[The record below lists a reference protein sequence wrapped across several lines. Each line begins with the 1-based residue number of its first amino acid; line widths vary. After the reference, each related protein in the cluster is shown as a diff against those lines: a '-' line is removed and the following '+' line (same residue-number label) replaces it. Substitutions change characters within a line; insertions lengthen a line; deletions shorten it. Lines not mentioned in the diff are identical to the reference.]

1 MEEGRENN
9 KDYYSGV
16 KIYND
21 GSHYI
26 GIPHTENPKRKR
38 YRLKPQEEVITVTES
53 KDDEKSVITYENGT
67 DDQTVGQTERT
78 PTVNYSMLYIGNS
91 AVCDTKNARQK
102 YPKRWNSIFHH
113 RKNFR
118 ILWKEISN
126 VKKKRDRAKQTYG
139 A

>member
-78 PTVNYSMLYIGNS
+78 PTVRQTTRKELFDALY
-91 AVCDTKNARQK
+91 RQFCGLRYK
-102 YPKRWNSIFHH
+102 E
-113 RKNFR
+113 RKAKISEAMEQYFSSSEELSYFMERNFER
-118 ILWKEISN
+118 KKET
-126 VKKKRDRAKQTYG
+126 R
-139 A
+139 